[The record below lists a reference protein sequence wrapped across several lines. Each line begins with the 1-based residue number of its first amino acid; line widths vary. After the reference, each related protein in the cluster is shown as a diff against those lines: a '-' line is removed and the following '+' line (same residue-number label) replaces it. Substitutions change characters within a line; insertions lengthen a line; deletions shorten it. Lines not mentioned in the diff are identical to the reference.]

1 MMLIMMKFSFEICF
15 HDFANLFHVDILLF
29 SESKKNVN
37 RNFFIMHYDIH
48 FSSKNNY
55 MCIYMHVP
63 GVARS
68 VTDDGSLTQ
77 FGGCIQ
83 PRGAAFYVFNI

>member
-1 MMLIMMKFSFEICF
+1 MKTQ
-15 HDFANLFHVDILLF
+15 
-29 SESKKNVN
+29 ESKRKHINV
-37 RNFFIMHYDIH
+37 YV
-48 FSSKNNY
+48 
-55 MCIYMHVP
+55 CVP